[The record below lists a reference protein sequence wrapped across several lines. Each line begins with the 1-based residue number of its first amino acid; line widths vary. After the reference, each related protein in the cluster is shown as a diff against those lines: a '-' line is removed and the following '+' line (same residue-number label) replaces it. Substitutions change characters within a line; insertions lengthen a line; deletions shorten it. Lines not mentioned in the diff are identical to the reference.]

1 MENETKEV
9 IKMQKL
15 KKTQQNKQLTFETYE
30 HALFSDPD
38 GVTNENKSNEMKWDF
53 TWQTNVNANS
63 WCKNVLL
70 TRFGRRNH
78 QNNRKKLKVEMK
90 IVSAVAHKIRQITYG
105 IFIFSIIAEVMT
117 I

>member
-1 MENETKEV
+1 
-9 IKMQKL
+9 MQKL

-63 WCKNVLL
+63 
-70 TRFGRRNH
+70 
-78 QNNRKKLKVEMK
+78 
-90 IVSAVAHKIRQITYG
+90 
-105 IFIFSIIAEVMT
+105 
-117 I
+117 